1 MATIDSKTFTIRI
14 GNDFNKLLE
23 IRQEDGVTPIDVTG
37 YSFKMQIKKCKDD
50 DTAIATLTSPTDIDI
65 SDAANG
71 NIIIN
76 ISDTVTATYEEQ
88 NAVYDLQ
95 WTTDLGIVTTILEGD
110 IQILQT
116 VTK

>member
-1 MATIDSKTFTIRI
+1 MANIDSRTFTIRV
-14 GNDFNKLLE
+14 GNDFSKLLE
-23 IRQEDGVTPIDVTG
+23 IRQEDDTPIDVTG
-37 YSFKMQIKKCKDD
+37 YSFKMQIRKCRDD
-50 DTAIATLTSPTDIDI
+50 DVAIATLASPTDIDVT
-65 SDAANG
+65 DAANG